1 MSEEQLESVYSSL
14 CKIARADSLK
24 RIISI
29 KQISGIR
36 YEYMPLSNGI
46 AKHIT
51 LMLGA
56 SAADKDLFVSEV
68 TSDC

>member
-1 MSEEQLESVYSSL
+1 MSEEQLESVYTSL
-14 CKIARADSLK
+14 CGIARADSLK

-29 KQISGIR
+29 QQISGIR
-36 YEYMPLSNGI
+36 YEYKPLSNGI

-56 SAADKDLFVSEV
+56 SEAGKYLFVSEV